1 MNTYL
6 NVGKSILQD
15 FYDYSCEKSLDDAE
29 YIPVVRIIIEGIVK
43 SMSNANFNKKDIQ
56 GNEKDLKKFSRDF
69 YVKGWLKNAK
79 EDEEDTDLEDET
91 ESARYYFNYIY
102 EHGEHPY

>member
-1 MNTYL
+1 MDPHL
-6 NVGKSILQD
+6 NIGKSILQD

-56 GNEKDLKKFSRDF
+56 DTEKGLKEFNCYL
-69 YVKGWLKNAK
+69 YVDEWLNNTK
-79 EDEEDTDLEDET
+79 EDEEDMDLEGET
-91 ESARYYFNYIY
+91 ESARYYFEYIY
-102 EHGEHPY
+102 EYGEHPH